1 MLKRIK
7 RSKPRVSQHNT
18 ESGFV
23 PQVSVFLVSMFG
35 VFIQAVFFCNWTHW
49 GLHPRECSRTVF
61 SARRSTETIGKMR
74 GLRVGSMRDK
84 PDPWLIYHIIRR
96 FGWCIVE
103 KFYILYCLYWTGI
116 MIPPKN
122 NTRLCNHFLID
133 PWTSLSLRR
142 DYGVDACRDRIY
154 IFMILREYLPSRQ
167 FDLQHHADTV
177 LESMRST
184 STIPWSHT

>member
-18 ESGFV
+18 ESY
-23 PQVSVFLVSMFG
+23 FLFNRFRCFHSSC
-35 VFIQAVFFCNWTHW
+35 IFCYWTHW
-49 GLHPRECSRTVF
+49 GLYPRECSRTVF

-74 GLRVGSMRDK
+74 GLRDGSMRDK
-84 PDPWLIYHIIRR
+84 PDPWLIQHIIWK

-103 KFYILYCLYWTGI
+103 RFYILYWTGI
-116 MIPPKN
+116 TIPPKN

-133 PWTSLSLRR
+133 PCTSLSLRR